1 MVSRYPKP
9 GNKTVSNLT
18 RVAGV
23 GPDRRNKS
31 KTKTVRGSTKH
42 RSRSEELKPEPH
54 MVAGSVAAHRWWS
67 SRGWRC
73 GQQHDDRKPL
83 AAWQETDDCDRD
95 PQEGGS

>member
-54 MVAGSVAAHRWWS
+54 M
-67 SRGWRC
+67 
-73 GQQHDDRKPL
+73 K
-83 AAWQETDDCDRD
+83 
-95 PQEGGS
+95 